1 MENNTSKILE
11 GLNDAQLEA
20 VRTTDGPLL
29 IVAGAGSGKTRVLTS
44 RIAYLLDCGA
54 DPSGILALTFTKKA
68 AGEMKER
75 VALMVGPAK
84 AGHLVMGTFH
94 SVFVRFLRS
103 YAELLG
109 YTKNFTIYD
118 QSDSISAIKT
128 CIKELGLDDKLYK
141 PKEVLSRISA
151 AKNNL
156 VSPESYRKN
165 NDALQRDARTKRPK
179 LVDVYDLY
187 QRKMKSSDV
196 MDFDDILVNMNE
208 LFARSKEA
216 WEEISGRFTHILVD
230 EYQDTNHSQY
240 LILRRLAF
248 FHNNICVVGD
258 DSQSIYAFRGARIE
272 NILRFK
278 DDYKN
283 SKTIRLERNYRST
296 STIVEAANSVIEH
309 NGGRIP
315 KKCYSEAGR
324 GDSIHLLRCFNETE
338 EAVLI
343 AASIIDKIR
352 AEHARYDDF
361 AILYRTNSQSRAIE
375 EVLRRRNLPYMIYSG
390 NSFFERAEVRDF
402 MAYLKLVVNPQD
414 NESFKRAVGKPS
426 RGIGDVTMNSLEAAA
441 AQRGCSIMDV
451 CRDPGAIV
459 RGGAAQKLALFA
471 SLIDSLHALVNSTD
485 ACELAKKIGDD
496 SGLYAFYKADTSI
509 EGQSRTAN
517 IEELI
522 NSVAT
527 YVDERRGE
535 DIVNN
540 ELPGIYTLAD
550 FLENVSL
557 LSNADTS
564 DGQDDSNRIAL
575 MTVHSAKGLEF
586 PYVYIAGMEENLFPS
601 GGMMALTPDIEEE
614 RRLFYVALTRAKAS
628 VVISFAAE
636 RMRNGQRNSNPP
648 SRFLREIDSRY
659 LDNPLSADEFEAP
672 ERTSGFGIF
681 GPQGFRGY
689 GQSTDERRSSFNG
702 RYGQSGPAVS
712 EKRFG
717 QGGSAV
723 SGSRFGSG
731 GPSRGG
737 FGSTGPSRPGFGQGS
752 SSASGSRFGLGG
764 PSGAS
769 HPGAAANPTASSRPG
784 VPAGA
789 AAKPAVID
797 ANFIPVPMSEL
808 FEGERIEHNR
818 FGAGR
823 IVSISGVMPELKA
836 IIDFDAYGT
845 KTLLLKYAKLRPE
858 RK

>member
-1 MENNTSKILE
+1 
-11 GLNDAQLEA
+11 
-20 VRTTDGPLL
+20 LL

-44 RIAYLLDCGA
+44 RIAWLLEQGI
-54 DPSGILALTFTKKA
+54 DPSRILALTFTKKA
-68 AGEMKER
+68 ASEMKER
-75 VALMVGPAK
+75 IALMVGPTRARR
-84 AGHLVMGTFH
+84 LVMGTFH
-94 SVFVRFLRS
+94 SVFIRFLRD
-103 YAELLG
+103 YADEIG
-109 YTKNFTIYD
+109 YTKDFTVYD

-128 CIKELGLDDKLYK
+128 CIKELGFDDKVYK
-141 PKEVLSRISA
+141 PKEVLSRISS
-151 AKNNL
+151 AKNTL
-156 VSPESYRKN
+156 VLPEAYRLN
-165 NDALQRDARTKRPK
+165 NEAMQHDVRAKKPK
-179 LVDVYDLY
+179 LVDVYAKY
-187 QRKMKSSDV
+187 QEKLKASDV
-196 MDFDDILVNMNE
+196 MDFDDILVNMNI
-208 LFARSKEA
+208 LFKKCDKA
-216 WEEISGRFTHILVD
+216 WHEISDRFSYILVD
-230 EYQDTNHSQY
+230 EYQDTNYSQY
-240 LILRRLAF
+240 LILRRLAY

-272 NILRFK
+272 NILKFK

-283 SKTIRLERNYRST
+283 SKIIRLERNYRST
-296 STIVEAANSVIEH
+296 STIVDAANSVIEH
-309 NGGRIP
+309 NSGRIP

-324 GDSIHLLRCFNETE
+324 GESIHLLRCFNETE

-414 NESFKRAVGKPS
+414 NESLKRAMGKPS
-426 RGIGDVTMNSLEAAA
+426 RGIGDVTMNAIEAAA

-459 RGGAAQKLALFA
+459 RDGTATKLKGFAA
-471 SLIDSLHALVNSTD
+471 LIDGLHGLVANTD
-485 ACELAKKIGDD
+485 ACVLAKKVGDD

-509 EGQSRTAN
+509 EGLSRTAN
-517 IEELI
+517 LEELI

-535 DIVNN
+535 DMENN
-540 ELPGIYTLAD
+540 ELPGTYTLAD

-557 LSNADTS
+557 LSNVDTPE
-564 DGQDDSNRIAL
+564 DEDDSNRIAL

-601 GGMMALTPDIEEE
+601 GGMMALAPDIEEE
-614 RRLFYVALTRAKAS
+614 RRLFYVALTRAKSS
-628 VVISFAAE
+628 VVISFASE
-636 RMRNGQRNSNPP
+636 RMRNGQHNSNPP
-648 SRFLREIDSRY
+648 SRFLGEIDPCY
-659 LDNPLSADEFEAP
+659 LDNPLSADEFEVQ

-689 GQSTDERRSSFNG
+689 GRSTDERRSSFAG

-717 QGGSAV
+717 QGGSGSRFGQGSPSA

-731 GPSRGG
+731 GS
-737 FGSTGPSRPGFGQGS
+737 SRPGFGQGS
-752 SSASGSRFGLGG
+752 PSASGSRFGLGG

-769 HPGAAANPTASSRPG
+769 RPGTAANPTASSRPG

-797 ANFIPVPMSEL
+797 ANFIPVPMAEL
-808 FEGERIEHNR
+808 YEGERIEHNR
-818 FGAGR
+818 FGAGL

-836 IIDFDAYGT
+836 VIDFDAYGT